1 MVAVVVALESARVT
15 DTFQPS
21 QRPGLIVQG
30 QPSAPPARLQD
41 WLGAREIPIELHR
54 AWSDESGPPP
64 SPDGYRFVAV
74 LGSAHSVTQER
85 PEWIPQ
91 VRGLIGHA
99 IERDVPVFGI
109 CFGAQALALALGG
122 KVAPMPVAEISWR
135 EVESDGK
142 VVPSG
147 PWIVWHYE
155 AFTVPPAA
163 VELARTELGPLA
175 FRAGRHLGVQ
185 FHAEA
190 TAAGSERW
198 IEEEREAL
206 ARWQVDTAAL
216 RRRGWEVEERAANA
230 AERLFETWWREC
242 VEAGE

>member
-1 MVAVVVALESARVT
+1 VALESAAKP
-15 DTFQPS
+15 Q
-21 QRPGLIVQG
+21 PGLIVQG
-30 QPSAPPARLQD
+30 QPSAPPARLRD
-41 WLGAREIPIELHR
+41 WLGARDIPIEVHR
-54 AWSDESGPPP
+54 AWSDESGTPPT
-64 SPDGYRFVAV
+64 PDHYRFVAV

-91 VRGLIGHA
+91 VRDLISRA

-135 EVESDGK
+135 EVESDGR

-155 AFTVPPAA
+155 AFTVPPVA

-190 TAAGSERW
+190 TPAHSERW
-198 IEEEREAL
+198 IEEEREDL

-216 RRRGWEVEERAANA
+216 RHRGREVEEQAANA
-230 AERLFETWWREC
+230 AERLFEAWWREF
-242 VEAGE
+242 VEAGERPPS